1 MTAPTGTHPGSD
13 TEPPTPAVAAAA
25 KRPTSSRARIRTAV
39 SILISIGIVVAVF
52 WYFLPQFTSISAVW
66 ASMRS
71 MTGIELAGLVALA
84 VWNLATY
91 WFVMVATMPGL
102 TIPQAAVVTE
112 SSTAV
117 ANTVPAGGAIGIAMS
132 YSMYGSWGF
141 SRSRSSVS
149 LLVSGVWN
157 NFAKLGMP
165 VLALAVLALTGKPS
179 GGRVVLGLIGVA
191 SLAAAIFVFWLLLR
205 GEESARR
212 LGLGMARLV
221 SAVRRRFGRPPVA
234 GWELATV
241 KFRGRTIA
249 LLKARWVIITLST
262 LVSHFSL
269 YVLLLVALRDVG
281 VSEQEVSWAEA
292 LAVFSFARLLTAI
305 PLTPGGL
312 GIVEIALITGLAAA
326 GGARAEVAAAVL
338 IFRALTYVLPI
349 PLGLATYLF
358 WRRNKSWRR
367 APGAAP
373 RTALVPEQT

>member
-1 MTAPTGTHPGSD
+1 
-13 TEPPTPAVAAAA
+13 
-25 KRPTSSRARIRTAV
+25 
-39 SILISIGIVVAVF
+39 
-52 WYFLPQFTSISAVW
+52 
-66 ASMRS
+66 
-71 MTGIELAGLVALA
+71 
-84 VWNLATY
+84 
-91 WFVMVATMPGL
+91 
-102 TIPQAAVVTE
+102 
-112 SSTAV
+112 
-117 ANTVPAGGAIGIAMS
+117 
-132 YSMYGSWGF
+132 
-141 SRSRSSVS
+141 
-149 LLVSGVWN
+149 
-157 NFAKLGMP
+157 
-165 VLALAVLALTGKPS
+165 
-179 GGRVVLGLIGVA
+179 VLGLIGVA

-269 YVLLLVALRDVG
+269 YALLLVALRDVG

-326 GGARAEVAAAVL
+326 GGPRAEVAAAVL